1 MPKEI
6 RPSTADILTSTQ
18 TEEGVVFITPSKKP
32 IASANETRL
41 RRMRRTSY
49 QAKLGKKIDNITNK
63 VLDNNIRL
71 ASHPT
76 DMLRIEVE
84 RDERSHDIISR
95 TVINSEVLPII
106 LPKMEDIPMR
116 QFKREGTEVL
126 IPSLFSIAQ
135 EEYFEVYAPT
145 ECNLNEDDLLIRILY
160 DKSPDVEEPYIF
172 VLQVKEVLGTF
183 GYSSLLWKKCLTT
196 FYDEALP
203 QQIIDT
209 IKDAIE
215 KRELLNW

>member
-6 RPSTADILTSTQ
+6 RPSTANILSSTQ
-18 TEEGVVFITPSKKP
+18 TEEGIVFITPSKNVATP
-32 IASANETRL
+32 DEARL
-41 RRMRRTSY
+41 RRMKRTSY
-49 QAKLGKKIDNITNK
+49 QAKLGRKIDNITNK

-84 RDERSHDIISR
+84 RDERSHDIMSR
-95 TVINSEVLPII
+95 TITNSEIMPVI

-116 QFKREGTEVL
+116 QFKREGTETM

-160 DKSPDVEEPYIF
+160 DKSPNIDEPYIF

-203 QQIIDT
+203 PAILTT
-209 IKDAIE
+209 IQEAIE
-215 KRELLNW
+215 KRDLLNW

>member
-6 RPSTADILTSTQ
+6 RPSTANILSSTQ
-18 TEEGVVFITPSKKP
+18 TEEGIVFITPSKKVATP
-32 IASANETRL
+32 DEARL
-41 RRMRRTSY
+41 RRMKRTSY

-84 RDERSHDIISR
+84 RDERSHDIVSR
-95 TVINSEVLPII
+95 TITNSEIMPVI

-116 QFKREGTEVL
+116 QFKREGTETM

-160 DKSPDVEEPYIF
+160 DKSPNIDEPYIF

-203 QQIIDT
+203 PAILTT
-209 IKDAIE
+209 IQEAIE
-215 KRELLNW
+215 KRDLLNW

>member
-1 MPKEI
+1 MPNEI
-6 RPSTADILTSTQ
+6 RPSTANILSSTQ
-18 TEEGVVFITPSKKP
+18 TEEGVVFITPSSKRV
-32 IASANETRL
+32 ATSEETRL
-41 RRMRRTSY
+41 RRMKRTSY
-49 QAKLGKKIDNITNK
+49 QAKLGRKIDNITNK

-84 RDERSHDIISR
+84 RDERSHDIMSR
-95 TVINSEVLPII
+95 TITNSEIMPVI
-106 LPKMEDIPMR
+106 LPKMIDIPMR
-116 QFKREGTEVL
+116 QFKREGTETL

-160 DKSPDVEEPYIF
+160 DKSPSIDEPYIF

-196 FYDEALP
+196 FYDESLP
-203 QQIIDT
+203 QAILDT
-209 IKDAIE
+209 IQEAIE

>member
-6 RPSTADILTSTQ
+6 RPSTANILSSTR
-18 TEEGVVFITPSKKP
+18 TEEGVVFISPSKR
-32 IASANETRL
+32 IATSDESRL
-41 RRMRRTSY
+41 RRMKRTSY

-84 RDERSHDIISR
+84 RDERSHDIMSR
-95 TVINSEVLPII
+95 TITNSEIMPII

-116 QFKREGTEVL
+116 QFKREGTETM

-160 DKSPDVEEPYIF
+160 DKSPNIDEPYVF

-203 QQIIDT
+203 PAILDT
-209 IKDAIE
+209 IQEAIE
-215 KRELLNW
+215 KREMLNW